1 MACDK
6 DTPLF
11 NPGGKRENMEN
22 KTDPQDKARYVRKMF
37 GAIAGRYDLMNRLMT
52 GGRDGD
58 WRREAVA
65 LVDLPP
71 GGRALDVGTGTG
83 DFLPLLASTAPDVE
97 AIGVDFT
104 WEMLA
109 AGRYKLATHGNRT
122 LFAAADAL
130 ALPFGD
136 NTFDAVVNGFL
147 LRNVADLRTALAEM
161 ARVTRSGGHVVCLE
175 ITNPTLP
182 IFRNLFRFYFH
193 HLVPHIGGFISGRPE
208 AYHYLP
214 QSVDRFVTPDELAR
228 LLADVGLR
236 EVRYHRFGLGTVT
249 LHAGVKP

>member
-1 MACDK
+1 
-6 DTPLF
+6 
-11 NPGGKRENMEN
+11 MEN

-109 AGRYKLATHGNRT
+109 AGRYKLATYGNRT

-161 ARVTRSGGHVVCLE
+161 ARVTRSRG
-175 ITNPTLP
+175 TRWFAWRSRTPP
-182 IFRNLFRFYFH
+182 FPYSAIFSASTFTTWCRTSEASSADGRRHTTTCRNRWTA
-193 HLVPHIGGFISGRPE
+193 S
-208 AYHYLP
+208 
-214 QSVDRFVTPDELAR
+214 
-228 LLADVGLR
+228 
-236 EVRYHRFGLGTVT
+236 
-249 LHAGVKP
+249 

>member
-1 MACDK
+1 
-6 DTPLF
+6 
-11 NPGGKRENMEN
+11 MEN
-22 KTDPQDKARYVRKMF
+22 KYDPQDKARYVRKMF

-65 LVDLPP
+65 LVHLSP

-83 DFLPLLASTAPDVE
+83 DFLPLLADAAPDVDV
-97 AIGVDFT
+97 IGVDFT

-109 AGRYKLATHGNRT
+109 AGRNKLAPYGDRAT
-122 LFAAADAL
+122 FAAADAL
-130 ALPFGD
+130 ALPFDD

-147 LRNVADLRTALAEM
+147 LRNVTDLRTALAEM
-161 ARVTRSGGHVVCLE
+161 ARVTRPGGHVVCLE

-182 IFRNLFRFYFH
+182 LFRELFRFYFH
-193 HLVPHIGGFISGRPE
+193 HLVPRIGGFISGRPE

-236 EVRYHRFGLGTVT
+236 EVRYRRFGLGTVT